1 MRNFLIRIIS
11 DPRKSPRPAEAVRIA
26 AGVGAWRKVRVH
38 LYFEGPAARALDEF
52 ADELTNGDLFT
63 QYLRAIPD
71 HGGRMLVEDGN
82 PLLASINPAVPF
94 ERLSAVQIQQFVTQM
109 DHVMQF

>member
-1 MRNFLIRIIS
+1 MRNCLIRIVS
-11 DPRKSPRPAEAVRIA
+11 DPRQSPRPAEAVRIA
-26 AGVGAWRKVRVH
+26 AGVGAWRKVQVH
-38 LYFEGPAARALDEF
+38 LCFEGPAVRALDEF

-71 HGGRMLVEDGN
+71 HGGRILVENEN

-94 ERLSAVQIQQFVTQM
+94 ERLSADQIHHFTGEM